1 MTDHVHDSSPN
12 IADEE
17 LTSRPALL
25 VRRPGPAGPECQDEA
40 GRPGAGD
47 EDGGEETSSARP
59 APPRWLIGL
68 CGLALLLMANQVKLP
83 VAGGRLGVADLGF
96 AAAMIGLLF
105 YLWRSRQRLFFP
117 LLAFVAL
124 AVIALANLFSRPGL
138 AGAVEVAQLVQQFFC
153 GLLILSFLVER
164 APRLALVAVTL
175 GLAGN
180 LGLAFWQAGQYG
192 YGIVLPPADVLKVAW
207 GFGDAYTGLFR
218 SRMAL
223 SFFLAA
229 ALAWVQPQWFG
240 RKPGFFRCLA
250 VLLGTVA
257 VLAGIAHGQ
266 MMFLAV
272 AVLLAG
278 AVLQSRRVLAVNL
291 VALAILL
298 GVGTQVLPEKCH
310 QVVQATFS
318 PLKTGDYPGELKT
331 NHLDFVAALRMAGRA
346 PWSGVGSGRYQQCV
360 GRCYEDLPNPIF
372 NDIDTDTQAGWGI
385 LAGTAGIPAAIL
397 FFLLLATAA
406 GGGLRRYYLSKQGN
420 GLALGGSLALLVFL
434 AGMTVS
440 DPLTRGLGWFVV
452 LALASASLPNR
463 WEDLRRATLFSWKSV
478 LAGAAALG
486 LILAAVA
493 AIKPVEDPLAGARE
507 ERAASSRRHRG
518 DVSGAAPV
526 AADGAPAA
534 AAGVNADFFKV
545 IDAGDVKTMTPPF
558 EKVSDSQ
565 AAKQTALRILD
576 GKGVP
581 PAEQEPAMAHGG
593 AVFEFEAPAD
603 LECKIWLRVWWDGSC
618 GNTINLKVDD
628 EPRSV
633 TVGNDGTYTTWHW
646 LESPKMYKLAAGK
659 HTITLLNREDGIMFD
674 QMLITNDKAYFPQ
687 GIEEE

>member
-1 MTDHVHDSSPN
+1 MTDHVHDLPHNS
-12 IADEE
+12 ADEE
-17 LTSRPALL
+17 LTSQPALL
-25 VRRPGPAGPECQDEA
+25 DRRPRPSGTESQDGNSRPGP
-40 GRPGAGD
+40 GA
-47 EDGGEETSSARP
+47 EDSQADTASARP
-59 APPRWLIGL
+59 LPPRWLIGL
-68 CGLALLLMANQVKLP
+68 CGLALLLMANQIKLP
-83 VAGGRLGVADLGF
+83 AAGGRLGVADLGF
-96 AAAMIGLLF
+96 AAAMVGLLF
-105 YLWRSRQRLFFP
+105 HLWRSRERLFFP

-124 AVIALANLFSRPGL
+124 TVIALANLLSRPGL
-138 AGAVEVAQLVQQFFC
+138 DGAVEVAQLVQQFFC
-153 GLLILSFLVER
+153 GLLIMSFLVER
-164 APRLALVAVTL
+164 APRLALVATTV
-175 GLAGN
+175 GLAVN

-192 YGIVLPPADVLKVAW
+192 YGVVLPPADVLKVAW

-229 ALAWVQPQWFG
+229 VLAWAQPQWLG
-240 RKPGFFRCLA
+240 KKPGFFRCLA

-272 AVLLAG
+272 AALLVG
-278 AVLQSRRVLAVNL
+278 AVLQSRRALAVNL
-291 VALAILL
+291 VAVAILL
-298 GVGTQVLPEKCH
+298 GLGTQALPEQYH
-310 QVVQATFS
+310 QVVQETFS

-331 NHLDFVAALRMAGRA
+331 NHLDFVAALRMAARA
-346 PWSGVGSGRYQQCV
+346 PWSGIGSGRYQQCV

-397 FFLLLATAA
+397 FFLLLVTAA
-406 GGGLRRYYLSKQGN
+406 GSGLRRYYLSKQGN
-420 GLALGGSLALLVFL
+420 GLALGGSMALMVFL
-434 AGMTVS
+434 AGMAVS

-478 LAGAAALG
+478 LAGALALG
-486 LILAAVA
+486 LVLAAVA
-493 AIKPVEDPLAGARE
+493 AIKPVEDPLAGARDE
-507 ERAASSRRHRG
+507 SAASSRRRRG
-518 DVSGAAPV
+518 DDSAP
-526 AADGAPAA
+526 PAA
-534 AAGVNADFFKV
+534 ANGAVGAVIAHADFFKV

-581 PAEQEPAMAHGG
+581 PAEQEPALAYGG
-593 AVFEFEAPAD
+593 AVFEFDVPAD

-646 LESPKMYKLAAGK
+646 LESPKTYKLAAGK